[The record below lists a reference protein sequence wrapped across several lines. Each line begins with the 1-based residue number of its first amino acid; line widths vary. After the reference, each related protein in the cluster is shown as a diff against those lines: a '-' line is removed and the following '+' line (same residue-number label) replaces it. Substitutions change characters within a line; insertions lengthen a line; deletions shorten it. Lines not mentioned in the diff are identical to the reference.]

1 MCTGDN
7 MVNIDAFSF
16 HEQGGREGE
25 FWSFDEIRG
34 IAKYSLSLPI
44 VLYFFSFF
52 PFFSIKY
59 FKYNLQ
65 TKYIWQKDK
74 VYINP
79 VKNYKQQGL
88 F

>member
-1 MCTGDN
+1 MH
-7 MVNIDAFSF
+7 FSF
-16 HEQGGREGE
+16 MSRGGILK
-25 FWSFDEIRG
+25 F
-34 IAKYSLSLPI
+34 SLSLPI
-44 VLYFFSFF
+44 VLYLFFFF

-65 TKYIWQKDK
+65 TNNIWQKDK
-74 VYINP
+74 VYINT